1 MVDGVRLQFME
12 RTAAL
17 LVLLIISPTILAA
30 PSPGQPEVMNDIC
43 STWESTIGV
52 CDDYDSNLDASP
64 LDEWATS
71 ALRVRVESAES
82 VSLSVQLA
90 VHELSRADLNLTDL
104 DLGGDSTNLDGIPAD
119 YIRNYLDFERDGQTV
134 EQRMIDRIEEMMKE
148 YIEENFEYAESSVV
162 TTISEVDFHSQ
173 NNVDCIYNSDAD
185 SIDEINGMDNDPFN
199 PPLCFEAVFE
209 LILNPLKLGMQEGT
223 NTDFDRM
230 MQGLLVMGAT
240 MESTFTASA
249 AAGHAL
255 ELVIFPPEYAS
266 AAHVIPPGEKYTR
279 TFNSVQQGYGLLFL
293 DQIEAELGVGVRSED
308 LTLRLIHREIETQ
321 TVSINMNIEP
331 ALTLDLVIDARDSV
345 STDIGLKLAVHY
357 LEESVLDEWNTEFA
371 GGSLNLPWVTA
382 DGIRM
387 FNAETDEDLSILLD
401 GLPLTDISEGFS
413 NMLGTE
419 VSFISPEFADADMN
433 SGLDFRHHPSQTCDE
448 QLEVQY
454 CLAGDNAMAGTYPVV
469 IESNSQ
475 STHLEISKI
484 LENMM
489 DSNLGE
495 LSTLDFSIL
504 TDEDLAAVMSVVE
517 IEFASNPEWLQQ
529 MLPANFPATDIS
541 LTLMLPDWLISTNGE
556 SDKLI
561 LSAPMSGSQTE
572 NLRFAGTR
580 QYDWR
585 HPICIQSVPCEDS
598 SPDLICSSTQA
609 TCITS
614 RVEID
619 LENIRLKETSGA
631 IEIDF
636 SAEITLAIH
645 RINFD
650 LGQDG
655 LVTSPLPADLIR
667 RAIALGDRKDGGL
680 LAGSELSVPLD
691 IGTGEII
698 DLEISNAGMA
708 SLAETISQRSAA
720 LFDDNKITN
729 LPMDFGFAKYTMDV
743 DMVSTPFYAEVEE
756 FALPTSIEPSDY
768 VAFEVGARID
778 NARATIT
785 SEQDDMYLNI
795 GPSSIFS
802 IFEESFGWP
811 FGEPITNDFGV
822 GFEKAK
828 MKQKIM
834 PIMEHTQF
842 GTIRSSALIIIHMPE
857 EIRFISFESRT
868 GFASLSEEDGHQV
881 LTYLTPICPNSA
893 TWTICKKNSDT
904 ITYNVEYSWS
914 VIFTELVP
922 YLVLLSI
929 GFTMMMS
936 RFIRKRNE
944 RKSTKQK
951 LLDEKE
957 LIETESAAVA
967 EFGEMAS
974 PIIMVEES
982 FFEEN

>member
-1 MVDGVRLQFME
+1 MVDGVRLQFMV
-12 RTAAL
+12 RAAAL

-43 STWESTIGV
+43 STWESTVGI

-64 LDEWATS
+64 LDEWVTS

-90 VHELSRADLNLTDL
+90 VHELSRIDLDLTDI

-134 EQRMIDRIEEMMKE
+134 EQRMIDRIEDMMKE

-173 NNVDCIYNSDAD
+173 NNIECIYNSDAD
-185 SIDEINGMDNDPFN
+185 SIDEVNGMDNDPFN

-209 LILNPLKLGMQEGT
+209 LVLNPLKLGMQEGT

-255 ELVIFPPEYAS
+255 ELVIFPPEYAT
-266 AAHVIPPGEKYTR
+266 ATHVIPPGEKYTR
-279 TFNSVQQGYGLLFL
+279 VFNSVQQGYGLLFL

-308 LTLRLIHREIETQ
+308 LTLRLNHREIETQ
-321 TVSINMNIEP
+321 TVSINMNVEP
-331 ALTLDLVIDARDSV
+331 ALTLDLFIDARDSM
-345 STDIGLKLAVHY
+345 STNIGLELAIHY
-357 LEESVLDEWNTEFA
+357 LDESVLDEWNTEFA
-371 GGSLNLPWVTA
+371 GGSLNLPWVTS

-387 FNAETDEDLSILLD
+387 FKTETNEDLSNLLD
-401 GLPLTDISEGFS
+401 GLPLTDLSEEFS

-419 VSFISPEFADADMN
+419 VSFISPQFADADLN
-433 SGLDFRHHPSQTCDE
+433 SGLDFRHQPSQTCDE

-454 CLAGDNAMAGTYPVV
+454 CLDGDNAMSGKYPVI

-475 STHLEISKI
+475 PTQMRISQI
-484 LENMM
+484 IENMM
-489 DSNLGE
+489 ASNMGAI
-495 LSTLDFSIL
+495 STLDFSII
-504 TDEDLAAVMSVVE
+504 TDEDLAAIMSVVE

-541 LTLMLPDWLISTNGE
+541 LTLMFPDWLKSTNGE
-556 SDKLI
+556 PDKLI

-572 NLRFAGTR
+572 NLQFEGTR
-580 QYDWR
+580 QFDWR
-585 HPICIQSVPCEDS
+585 HPICIQSIPCENS

-619 LENIRLKETSGA
+619 IENIRLKETSGA

-636 SAEITLAIH
+636 SAEIVLAIH

-650 LGQDG
+650 LSQDG
-655 LVTSPLPADLIR
+655 LATSPLPADLIR
-667 RAIALGDRKDGGL
+667 RAIVLGDRKEGGL
-680 LAGSELSVPLD
+680 LSGSELSVPLD

-729 LPMDFGFAKYTMDV
+729 FPMDFGFAEYSMDV
-743 DMVSTPFYAEVEE
+743 DMVSTPFVADVEE
-756 FALPTSIEPSDY
+756 FELPISIEPSDY
-768 VAFEVGARID
+768 IAFEVGARID

-785 SEQDDMYLNI
+785 SEQDNMYLNI
-795 GPSSIFS
+795 GSASLFS
-802 IFEESFGWP
+802 IFEETFGWP
-811 FGEPITNDFGV
+811 FGEPITNDFGI
-822 GFEKAK
+822 GFENAK

-834 PIMEHTQF
+834 PIMEHTQL

-857 EIRFISFESRT
+857 DIRFISFESKT
-868 GFASLSEEDGHQV
+868 GFASLSEEDGRQV
-881 LTYLTPICPNSA
+881 LTYLSPICPDAA
-893 TWTICKKNSDT
+893 TWTICKKNADT
-904 ITYNVEYSWS
+904 ITYNVEYGWTI
-914 VIFTELVP
+914 IFTELAP
-922 YLVLLSI
+922 YLVLLSV
-929 GFTMMMS
+929 GLAMMMS
-936 RFIRKRNE
+936 RIIRKRKE
-944 RKSTKQK
+944 RKSAKQK

-957 LIETESAAVA
+957 LIETETAAVA
-967 EFGEMAS
+967 EFGEMSS

-982 FFEEN
+982 FFEEK

>member
-1 MVDGVRLQFME
+1 MVDGVRLQFMK
-12 RTAAL
+12 RAAAL

-43 STWESTIGV
+43 STWESTVGV
-52 CDDYDSNLDASP
+52 CDDYDSNLDSSP

-90 VHELSRADLNLTDL
+90 VHELSRGDLNLTDL

-185 SIDEINGMDNDPFN
+185 SIDEVNGMDNDPFN

-209 LILNPLKLGMQEGT
+209 LVLNPLKLGMQEGT

-255 ELVIFPPEYAS
+255 ELVIFPPEYAT
-266 AAHVIPPGEKYTR
+266 ATHVIPPGEKYTR
-279 TFNSVQQGYGLLFL
+279 VFNSVQQGYGLLFL

-308 LTLRLIHREIETQ
+308 LTLRLNHREIETQ
-321 TVSINMNIEP
+321 TVSINMNVEP
-331 ALTLDLVIDARDSV
+331 ALTLDLFIDARDSM
-345 STDIGLKLAVHY
+345 STNIGLELAIHY
-357 LEESVLDEWNTEFA
+357 LDESVLDEWNTEFA
-371 GGSLNLPWVTA
+371 GGSLNLPWVTS

-387 FNAETDEDLSILLD
+387 FKTETNEDISNLLE
-401 GLPLTDISEGFS
+401 GLPLTDLSEGFS

-419 VSFISPEFADADMN
+419 VSFISPQFADADLN
-433 SGLDFRHHPSQTCDE
+433 SGLDFRHQPSQTCDE

-454 CLAGDNAMAGTYPVV
+454 CLDGDNAMSGKYPVI

-475 STHLEISKI
+475 PTQMRISQI
-484 LENMM
+484 IENMM
-489 DSNLGE
+489 ASNMGAI
-495 LSTLDFSIL
+495 STLDFSIL
-504 TDEDLAAVMSVVE
+504 TDEDLAAIMSVVE

-541 LTLMLPDWLISTNGE
+541 LTLMLPDWLKSTNGE
-556 SDKLI
+556 PDKLI

-650 LGQDG
+650 LDQDG

-756 FALPTSIEPSDY
+756 FELPTSIEPSDY

-795 GPSSIFS
+795 GQSSIFS

-842 GTIRSSALIIIHMPE
+842 GTIRSSALIIIHMPDD
-857 EIRFISFESRT
+857 IRFISFESRT
-868 GFASLSEEDGHQV
+868 GFASLSEEDGRQV
-881 LTYLTPICPNSA
+881 LTYLTPICPNAA

-914 VIFTELVP
+914 VIFAELVP

-929 GFTMMMS
+929 GLTMMVS
-936 RFIRKRNE
+936 RFIRRRNE

-967 EFGEMAS
+967 EFGEMAG

-982 FFEEN
+982 FFEEK

>member
-1 MVDGVRLQFME
+1 MVDGVRLQFMV
-12 RTAAL
+12 RAAAL

-43 STWESTIGV
+43 STWESTVGI

-64 LDEWATS
+64 LDEWVTS

-90 VHELSRADLNLTDL
+90 VHELSRIDLDLTDI

-134 EQRMIDRIEEMMKE
+134 EQRMIDRIEDMMKE

-173 NNVDCIYNSDAD
+173 NNIECIYNSDAD
-185 SIDEINGMDNDPFN
+185 SIDEVNGMDNDPFN

-209 LILNPLKLGMQEGT
+209 LVLNPLKLGMQEGT

-255 ELVIFPPEYAS
+255 ELVIFPPEYAT
-266 AAHVIPPGEKYTR
+266 ATHVIPPGEKYTR
-279 TFNSVQQGYGLLFL
+279 VFNSVQQGYGLLFL

-308 LTLRLIHREIETQ
+308 LTLRLNHREIETQ
-321 TVSINMNIEP
+321 TVSINMNVEP
-331 ALTLDLVIDARDSV
+331 ALTLDLFIDARDSM
-345 STDIGLKLAVHY
+345 STNIGLELAIHY
-357 LEESVLDEWNTEFA
+357 LDESVLDEWNTEFS
-371 GGSLNLPWVTA
+371 GGSLNLPWVTS

-387 FNAETDEDLSILLD
+387 FKTETNEDLSNLLD
-401 GLPLTDISEGFS
+401 GLPLTDLSEEFS

-419 VSFISPEFADADMN
+419 VSFISPQFADADLN
-433 SGLDFRHHPSQTCDE
+433 SGLDFRHQPSQTCDE

-454 CLAGDNAMAGTYPVV
+454 CLDGDNAMSGKYPVI

-475 STHLEISKI
+475 PTQMRISQI
-484 LENMM
+484 IENMM
-489 DSNLGE
+489 ASNMGAI
-495 LSTLDFSIL
+495 STLDFSIL
-504 TDEDLAAVMSVVE
+504 TDEDLAAIMSVVE

-541 LTLMLPDWLISTNGE
+541 LTLMLPDWLKSTNGE
-556 SDKLI
+556 PDKLI

-572 NLRFAGTR
+572 NLQFEGTR
-580 QYDWR
+580 QFDWR
-585 HPICIQSVPCEDS
+585 HPICIQSTPCENS

-619 LENIRLKETSGA
+619 IENIRLKETSGA

-636 SAEITLAIH
+636 SAEIVLAIH

-650 LGQDG
+650 LSQDG
-655 LVTSPLPADLIR
+655 LATSPLPADLIR
-667 RAIALGDRKDGGL
+667 RAIVLGDSKEGGL
-680 LAGSELSVPLD
+680 LSGSELSVPLD

-729 LPMDFGFAKYTMDV
+729 FPMDFGFAEYSMDV
-743 DMVSTPFYAEVEE
+743 DMVSTPFVADVEE
-756 FALPTSIEPSDY
+756 FELPISIEPSDY
-768 VAFEVGARID
+768 IAFEVGARID

-785 SEQDDMYLNI
+785 SEQDNMYLNI
-795 GPSSIFS
+795 GSASLFS
-802 IFEESFGWP
+802 IFEETFGWP
-811 FGEPITNDFGV
+811 FGEPITNDFGI
-822 GFEKAK
+822 GFENAK

-834 PIMEHTQF
+834 PIMEHTQL

-857 EIRFISFESRT
+857 DIRFISFESKT
-868 GFASLSEEDGHQV
+868 GFASLSEEDGRQV
-881 LTYLTPICPNSA
+881 LTYLSPICPDAA
-893 TWTICKKNSDT
+893 TWTICKKNADT
-904 ITYNVEYSWS
+904 ITYNVEYGWTI
-914 VIFTELVP
+914 IFTELAP
-922 YLVLLSI
+922 YLVLLSV
-929 GFTMMMS
+929 GLAMMMS
-936 RFIRKRNE
+936 RIIRKRKE
-944 RKSTKQK
+944 RKSAKQK

-957 LIETESAAVA
+957 FIETETAAVA
-967 EFGEMAS
+967 EFGEMSS

-982 FFEEN
+982 FFEEK

>member
-1 MVDGVRLQFME
+1 MVDGVRLQFMV
-12 RTAAL
+12 RAAAL

-43 STWESTIGV
+43 STWESTVGI

-64 LDEWATS
+64 LDEWVTS

-90 VHELSRADLNLTDL
+90 VHELSRIDLDLTDI

-134 EQRMIDRIEEMMKE
+134 EQRMIDRIEDMMKE

-173 NNVDCIYNSDAD
+173 NNIECIYNSDAD
-185 SIDEINGMDNDPFN
+185 SIDEVNGMDNDPFN

-209 LILNPLKLGMQEGT
+209 LVLNPLKLGMQEGT

-255 ELVIFPPEYAS
+255 ELVIFPPEYAT
-266 AAHVIPPGEKYTR
+266 ATHVIPPGEKYTR
-279 TFNSVQQGYGLLFL
+279 VFNSVQQGYGLLFL

-308 LTLRLIHREIETQ
+308 LTLRLNHREIETQ
-321 TVSINMNIEP
+321 TVSINMNVEP
-331 ALTLDLVIDARDSV
+331 ALTLDLFIDARDSM
-345 STDIGLKLAVHY
+345 STNIGLELAIHY
-357 LEESVLDEWNTEFA
+357 LDESVLDEWNTEFA
-371 GGSLNLPWVTA
+371 GGSLNLPWVTS

-387 FNAETDEDLSILLD
+387 FKTETNEDLSNLLD
-401 GLPLTDISEGFS
+401 GLPLTDLSEEFS

-419 VSFISPEFADADMN
+419 VSFISPQFADADLN
-433 SGLDFRHHPSQTCDE
+433 SGLDFRHQPSQTCDE

-454 CLAGDNAMAGTYPVV
+454 CLDGDNAMSGKYPVI

-475 STHLEISKI
+475 PTQMRISQI
-484 LENMM
+484 IENMM
-489 DSNLGE
+489 ASNMGAI
-495 LSTLDFSIL
+495 STLDFSII
-504 TDEDLAAVMSVVE
+504 TDEDLAAIMSVVE

-541 LTLMLPDWLISTNGE
+541 LTLMLPDWLKSTNGE
-556 SDKLI
+556 PDKLI

-572 NLRFAGTR
+572 NLQFEGTR
-580 QYDWR
+580 QFDWR
-585 HPICIQSVPCEDS
+585 HPICIQSTPCENS

-619 LENIRLKETSGA
+619 IENIRLKETSGA

-636 SAEITLAIH
+636 SAEIVLAIH

-650 LGQDG
+650 LSQDG
-655 LVTSPLPADLIR
+655 LATSPLPADLIR
-667 RAIALGDRKDGGL
+667 RAIVLGDRKEGGL
-680 LAGSELSVPLD
+680 LSGSELSVPLD

-729 LPMDFGFAKYTMDV
+729 FPMDFGFAEYSMDV
-743 DMVSTPFYAEVEE
+743 DMVSTPFVADVEE
-756 FALPTSIEPSDY
+756 FELPISIEPSDY
-768 VAFEVGARID
+768 IAFEVGARID

-785 SEQDDMYLNI
+785 SEQDNMYLNI
-795 GPSSIFS
+795 GSASLFS
-802 IFEESFGWP
+802 IFEETFGWP
-811 FGEPITNDFGV
+811 FGEPITNDFGI
-822 GFEKAK
+822 GFENAK

-834 PIMEHTQF
+834 PIMEHTQL

-857 EIRFISFESRT
+857 DIRFISFESKT
-868 GFASLSEEDGHQV
+868 GFASLSEEDGRQV
-881 LTYLTPICPNSA
+881 LTYLSPICPDAA
-893 TWTICKKNSDT
+893 TWTICKKNADT
-904 ITYNVEYSWS
+904 ITYNVEYGWTI
-914 VIFTELVP
+914 IFTELAP
-922 YLVLLSI
+922 YLVLLSV
-929 GFTMMMS
+929 GLAMMMS
-936 RFIRKRNE
+936 RIIRKRKE
-944 RKSTKQK
+944 RKSAKQK

-957 LIETESAAVA
+957 LIETETAAVA
-967 EFGEMAS
+967 EFGEMSS

-982 FFEEN
+982 FFEEK

>member
-1 MVDGVRLQFME
+1 MVDGVRLQFMV
-12 RTAAL
+12 RAAAL

-43 STWESTIGV
+43 STWESTVGI

-64 LDEWATS
+64 LDEWVTS

-90 VHELSRADLNLTDL
+90 VHELSRIDLDLTDI

-134 EQRMIDRIEEMMKE
+134 EQRMIDRIEDMMKE

-173 NNVDCIYNSDAD
+173 NNIECIYNSDAD
-185 SIDEINGMDNDPFN
+185 SIDEVNGMDNDPFN

-209 LILNPLKLGMQEGT
+209 LVLNPLKLGMQEGT

-255 ELVIFPPEYAS
+255 ELVIFPPEYAT
-266 AAHVIPPGEKYTR
+266 ATHVIPPGEKYTR
-279 TFNSVQQGYGLLFL
+279 VFNSVQQGYGLLFL

-308 LTLRLIHREIETQ
+308 LTLRLNHREIETQ
-321 TVSINMNIEP
+321 TVSINMNVEP
-331 ALTLDLVIDARDSV
+331 ALTLDLFIDARDSM
-345 STDIGLKLAVHY
+345 STNIGLELAIHY
-357 LEESVLDEWNTEFA
+357 LDESVLDEWNTEFA
-371 GGSLNLPWVTA
+371 GGSLNLPWVTS

-387 FNAETDEDLSILLD
+387 FKTETNEDLSNLLD
-401 GLPLTDISEGFS
+401 GLPLTDLSEEFS

-419 VSFISPEFADADMN
+419 VSFISPQFADADLN
-433 SGLDFRHHPSQTCDE
+433 SGLDFRHQPSQTCDE

-454 CLAGDNAMAGTYPVV
+454 CLDGDNAMSGKYPVI

-475 STHLEISKI
+475 PTQMRISQI
-484 LENMM
+484 IENMM
-489 DSNLGE
+489 ASNMGAI
-495 LSTLDFSIL
+495 STLDFSII
-504 TDEDLAAVMSVVE
+504 TDEDLAAIMSVVE

-541 LTLMLPDWLISTNGE
+541 LTLMLPDWLKSTNGE
-556 SDKLI
+556 PDKLI

-572 NLRFAGTR
+572 NLQFEGTR
-580 QYDWR
+580 QFDWR
-585 HPICIQSVPCEDS
+585 HPICIQSIPCENS

-619 LENIRLKETSGA
+619 IENIRLKETSGA

-636 SAEITLAIH
+636 SAEIVLAIH

-650 LGQDG
+650 LSQDG
-655 LVTSPLPADLIR
+655 LATSPLPADLIR
-667 RAIALGDRKDGGL
+667 RAIVLGDRKEGGL
-680 LAGSELSVPLD
+680 LSGSELSVPLD

-729 LPMDFGFAKYTMDV
+729 FPMDFGFAEYSMDV
-743 DMVSTPFYAEVEE
+743 DMVSTPFVADVEE
-756 FALPTSIEPSDY
+756 FELPISIEPSDY
-768 VAFEVGARID
+768 IAFEVGARID

-785 SEQDDMYLNI
+785 SEQDNMYLNI
-795 GPSSIFS
+795 GSASLFS
-802 IFEESFGWP
+802 IFEETFGWP
-811 FGEPITNDFGV
+811 FGEPITNDFGI
-822 GFEKAK
+822 GFENAK

-834 PIMEHTQF
+834 PIMEHTQL

-857 EIRFISFESRT
+857 DIRFISFESKT
-868 GFASLSEEDGHQV
+868 GFASLSEEDGRQV
-881 LTYLTPICPNSA
+881 LTYLSPICPDAA
-893 TWTICKKNSDT
+893 TWTICKKNADT
-904 ITYNVEYSWS
+904 ITYNVEYGWTI
-914 VIFTELVP
+914 IFTELAP
-922 YLVLLSI
+922 YLVLLSV
-929 GFTMMMS
+929 GLAMMMS
-936 RFIRKRNE
+936 RIIRKRKE
-944 RKSTKQK
+944 RKSAKQK

-957 LIETESAAVA
+957 LIETETAAVA
-967 EFGEMAS
+967 EFGEMSS

-982 FFEEN
+982 FFEEK

>member
-1 MVDGVRLQFME
+1 
-12 RTAAL
+12 
-17 LVLLIISPTILAA
+17 
-30 PSPGQPEVMNDIC
+30 
-43 STWESTIGV
+43 
-52 CDDYDSNLDASP
+52 
-64 LDEWATS
+64 
-71 ALRVRVESAES
+71 
-82 VSLSVQLA
+82 
-90 VHELSRADLNLTDL
+90 
-104 DLGGDSTNLDGIPAD
+104 
-119 YIRNYLDFERDGQTV
+119 
-134 EQRMIDRIEEMMKE
+134 MKE

-185 SIDEINGMDNDPFN
+185 SIDEVNGMDNDPFN

-209 LILNPLKLGMQEGT
+209 LVLNPLKLGMQEGT

-255 ELVIFPPEYAS
+255 ELVIFPPEYAT
-266 AAHVIPPGEKYTR
+266 ATHVIPPGEKYTR
-279 TFNSVQQGYGLLFL
+279 VFNSVQQGYGLLFL

-308 LTLRLIHREIETQ
+308 LTLRLNHREIETQ
-321 TVSINMNIEP
+321 TVSINMNVEP
-331 ALTLDLVIDARDSV
+331 ALTLDLFIDARDSM
-345 STDIGLKLAVHY
+345 STNIGLELAIHY
-357 LEESVLDEWNTEFA
+357 LDESVLDEWNTEFA
-371 GGSLNLPWVTA
+371 GGSLNLPWVTS

-387 FNAETDEDLSILLD
+387 FKTETNEDLSNLLD
-401 GLPLTDISEGFS
+401 GLPLTDLSEGFS

-419 VSFISPEFADADMN
+419 VSFISPQFADADLN
-433 SGLDFRHHPSQTCDE
+433 SGLDFRHQPSQTCDE

-454 CLAGDNAMAGTYPVV
+454 CLDGDNAMSGKYPVI

-475 STHLEISKI
+475 PTQMQISQI
-484 LENMM
+484 IENMM
-489 DSNLGE
+489 ASNMGAI
-495 LSTLDFSIL
+495 STLDFSIL
-504 TDEDLAAVMSVVE
+504 TDEDLAAIMSVVE

-541 LTLMLPDWLISTNGE
+541 LTLMLPDWLKSTNGE
-556 SDKLI
+556 PDKLI

-572 NLRFAGTR
+572 NLQFEGTR
-580 QYDWR
+580 QFDWR
-585 HPICIQSVPCEDS
+585 HPICIQSTPCENS

-619 LENIRLKETSGA
+619 IENIRLKETSGA

-636 SAEITLAIH
+636 SAEIVLAIH

-650 LGQDG
+650 LSQDG
-655 LVTSPLPADLIR
+655 LATSPLPADLIR
-667 RAIALGDRKDGGL
+667 RAIVLGDRKEGGL
-680 LAGSELSVPLD
+680 LSGSELSVPLD

-729 LPMDFGFAKYTMDV
+729 FPMDFGFAEYSMDV
-743 DMVSTPFYAEVEE
+743 DMVSTPFVADVEE
-756 FALPTSIEPSDY
+756 FELPISIEPSDY
-768 VAFEVGARID
+768 IAFEVGARID

-785 SEQDDMYLNI
+785 SEQDNMYLNI
-795 GPSSIFS
+795 GSASLFS
-802 IFEESFGWP
+802 IFEETFGWP
-811 FGEPITNDFGV
+811 FGEPITNDFGI
-822 GFEKAK
+822 GFENAK

-834 PIMEHTQF
+834 PIMEHTQL

-857 EIRFISFESRT
+857 DIRFISFESKT
-868 GFASLSEEDGHQV
+868 GFASLSEEDGRQV
-881 LTYLTPICPNSA
+881 LTYLSPICPDAA
-893 TWTICKKNSDT
+893 TWTICKKNADT
-904 ITYNVEYSWS
+904 ITYNVEYGWTI
-914 VIFTELVP
+914 IFTELAP
-922 YLVLLSI
+922 YLVLLSV
-929 GFTMMMS
+929 GLAMMMS
-936 RFIRKRNE
+936 RIIRKRKE
-944 RKSTKQK
+944 RKSAKQK

-957 LIETESAAVA
+957 LIETETAAVA
-967 EFGEMAS
+967 EFGEMSS

-982 FFEEN
+982 FFEEK

>member
-1 MVDGVRLQFME
+1 MVDGVRLQFMV
-12 RTAAL
+12 RAAAL

-43 STWESTIGV
+43 STWESTVGI

-64 LDEWATS
+64 LDEWVTS

-90 VHELSRADLNLTDL
+90 VHELSRIDLDLTDI

-134 EQRMIDRIEEMMKE
+134 EQRMIDRIEDMMKE

-173 NNVDCIYNSDAD
+173 NNIECIYNSDAD
-185 SIDEINGMDNDPFN
+185 SIDEVNGMDNDPFN

-209 LILNPLKLGMQEGT
+209 LVLNPLKLGMQEGT

-255 ELVIFPPEYAS
+255 ELVIFPPEYAT
-266 AAHVIPPGEKYTR
+266 ATHVIPPGEKYTR
-279 TFNSVQQGYGLLFL
+279 VFNSVQQGYGLLFL

-308 LTLRLIHREIETQ
+308 LTLRLNHREIETQ
-321 TVSINMNIEP
+321 TVSINMNVEP
-331 ALTLDLVIDARDSV
+331 ALTLDLFIDARDSM
-345 STDIGLKLAVHY
+345 STNIGLELAIHY
-357 LEESVLDEWNTEFA
+357 LDESVLDEWNTEFA
-371 GGSLNLPWVTA
+371 GGSLNLPWVTS

-387 FNAETDEDLSILLD
+387 FKTETNEDLSNLLD
-401 GLPLTDISEGFS
+401 GLPLTDLSEEFS

-419 VSFISPEFADADMN
+419 VSFISPQFADADLN
-433 SGLDFRHHPSQTCDE
+433 SGLDFRHQPSQTCDE

-454 CLAGDNAMAGTYPVV
+454 CLDGDNAMSGKYPVI

-475 STHLEISKI
+475 PTQMRISQI
-484 LENMM
+484 IENMM
-489 DSNLGE
+489 ASNMGAI
-495 LSTLDFSIL
+495 STLDFSII
-504 TDEDLAAVMSVVE
+504 TDEDLAAIMSVVE

-541 LTLMLPDWLISTNGE
+541 LTLMFPDWLKSTNGE
-556 SDKLI
+556 PDKLI

-572 NLRFAGTR
+572 NLQFEGTR
-580 QYDWR
+580 QFDWR
-585 HPICIQSVPCEDS
+585 HPICIQSTPCENS

-619 LENIRLKETSGA
+619 IENIRLKETSGA

-636 SAEITLAIH
+636 SAEIVLAIH

-650 LGQDG
+650 LSQDG
-655 LVTSPLPADLIR
+655 LATSPLPADLIR
-667 RAIALGDRKDGGL
+667 RAIVLGDRKEGGL
-680 LAGSELSVPLD
+680 LSGSELSVPLD

-729 LPMDFGFAKYTMDV
+729 FPMDFGFAEYSMDV
-743 DMVSTPFYAEVEE
+743 DMVSTPFVADVEE
-756 FALPTSIEPSDY
+756 FELPISIEPSDY
-768 VAFEVGARID
+768 IAFEVGARID

-785 SEQDDMYLNI
+785 SEQDNMYLNI
-795 GPSSIFS
+795 GSASLFS
-802 IFEESFGWP
+802 IFEETFGWP
-811 FGEPITNDFGV
+811 FGEPITNDFGI
-822 GFEKAK
+822 GFENAK

-834 PIMEHTQF
+834 PIMEHTQL

-857 EIRFISFESRT
+857 DIRFISFESKT
-868 GFASLSEEDGHQV
+868 GFASLSEEDGRQV
-881 LTYLTPICPNSA
+881 LTYLSPICPDAA
-893 TWTICKKNSDT
+893 TWTICKKNADT
-904 ITYNVEYSWS
+904 ITYNVEYGWTI
-914 VIFTELVP
+914 IFTELAP
-922 YLVLLSI
+922 YLVLLSV
-929 GFTMMMS
+929 GLAMMMS
-936 RFIRKRNE
+936 RIIRKRKE
-944 RKSTKQK
+944 RKSAKQK

-957 LIETESAAVA
+957 LIETETAAVA
-967 EFGEMAS
+967 EFGEMSS

-982 FFEEN
+982 FFEEK